1 MQQFSSPF
9 FTILHFNQKLRKTRF
24 YSQCLRIGLNKR
36 KSSII
41 MAFSKAQLSLFLSYS
56 IIIVEGG
63 NYWKYLK
70 LNFSHSLKL
79 SPLVTLS
86 KGVSRIAILGEAA
99 VLEKFCNIHR
109 KAPVL
114 ESLFNKVIDPQVCN
128 FIKKRR
134 QCKCFH
140 VNIVKLLRTPILK
153 NIFHFILLQ
162 DY

>member
-70 LNFSHSLKL
+70 LNFSHCLKL